1 MNDQDNNE
9 QHELEKIRMKKRM
22 ELMEAQKRMQDSKKQ
37 SMTLWE
43 KVDYLLQVVM
53 MPDAY
58 SYLNNLKSNEPQ
70 VYQRIINELIT
81 PDVIQS
87 IDYLMALIAQR
98 GGVARRIEK
107 EVIIFLER
115 KIKGIKSKIQIK
127 QRDGEMMDLSSYLS
141 K

>member
-9 QHELEKIRMKKRM
+9 QYELEKIRMKKRM
-22 ELMEAQKRMQDSKKQ
+22 EIMEAQKRMQDSKKQ

-87 IDYLMALIAQR
+87 IDYLMALISQR